1 MGMSH
6 IILNEKGPNSMNPTN
21 SMNSPNARKR
31 RISAP
36 RALALTGILAGGAAV
51 AFAAGFMPVTRAA
64 APAATP
70 AAIPAATPAPTKTTE
85 DGVYS
90 DAQATRGKAQYTQ
103 SCATCHMDDLSGSGQ
118 APPLAGDAFSSVW
131 DGHTV
136 SELFDLTR
144 TTMPQ
149 DNPGSLTPDQYV
161 DIITYLFKANN
172 LPSGKDDLKSDPDT
186 LKGITITQK
195 KAGS

>member
-1 MGMSH
+1 
-6 IILNEKGPNSMNPTN
+6 MNPTKSTNPIN
-21 SMNSPNARKR
+21 SKNARER

-36 RALALTGILAGGAAV
+36 RALVLTGILAGGAAV
-51 AFAAGFMPVTRAA
+51 AFAAGFMPMTRAA
-64 APAATP
+64 GPAPAQAATP
-70 AAIPAATPAPTKTTE
+70 AAPAKTTQ

-90 DAQATRGKAQYTQ
+90 DAQAARGKAQYTQ

>member
-1 MGMSH
+1 
-6 IILNEKGPNSMNPTN
+6 MNPTKSRNPVN
-21 SMNSPNARKR
+21 SANASKR

-36 RALALTGILAGGAAV
+36 RALALTGILAGGAAF

-64 APAATP
+64 APASGRTAIP
-70 AAIPAATPAPTKTTE
+70 APTPAATPAPTKTTE

-90 DAQATRGKAQYTQ
+90 DAQAARGKAQYTQ

>member
-1 MGMSH
+1 
-6 IILNEKGPNSMNPTN
+6 MNPTKPIN
-21 SMNSPNARKR
+21 PMNSTNARKR
-31 RISAP
+31 RISAT
-36 RALALTGILAGGAAV
+36 RALALTGILAAGAAL
-51 AFAAGFMPVTRAA
+51 AFAAGYLPVTTRAA
-64 APAATP
+64 GQATASASAPAA
-70 AAIPAATPAPTKTTE
+70 APAPTKTTE

-90 DAQATRGKAQYTQ
+90 AAQAARGKAQYTQ

>member
-1 MGMSH
+1 
-6 IILNEKGPNSMNPTN
+6 MNPTKSSN
-21 SMNSPNARKR
+21 PINSPNARER
-31 RISAP
+31 HISAP
-36 RALALTGILAGGAAV
+36 RALALTGILAAGAAV
-51 AFAAGFMPVTRAA
+51 AFAAGFMPVTHAA
-64 APAATP
+64 AQSATPTAPAA
-70 AAIPAATPAPTKTTE
+70 AAKTTE
-85 DGVYS
+85 DGVYT
-90 DAQATRGKAQYTQ
+90 DAQAARGKAQYTQ

-172 LPSGKDDLKSDPDT
+172 LPSGKDDLKADPDT
-186 LKGITITQK
+186 LKSITITQK